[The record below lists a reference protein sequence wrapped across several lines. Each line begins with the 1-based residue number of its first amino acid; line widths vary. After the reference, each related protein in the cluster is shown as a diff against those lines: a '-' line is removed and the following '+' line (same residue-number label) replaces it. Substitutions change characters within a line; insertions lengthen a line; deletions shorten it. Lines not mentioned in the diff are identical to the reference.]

1 VVAATTTFV
10 VGVAMTGSGVAQE
23 MTASEVEEATIP
35 SEVVAEMMISRVVE
49 AATMYLAVRVTTGS
63 VVALTCS
70 THYHISP
77 ACSAAVVEVC

>member
-1 VVAATTTFV
+1 
-10 VGVAMTGSGVAQE
+10 VAQE

-70 THYHISP
+70 TRYHISP
-77 ACSAAVVEVC
+77 ACSAAVEVC